1 MKTFIGRAKLVA
13 LALITLTLLA
23 TASLSSAPAS
33 AVAAP
38 QDFDAASVFKAKCA
52 MCHGQKAEKKFDA
65 AKADDVLATTV
76 LKGKDDVMP
85 KMPAY
90 EAKGVT
96 AEQAA
101 ALVAYMK
108 SLKQ

>member
-1 MKTFIGRAKLVA
+1 MKRMKMLAVA
-13 LALITLTLLA
+13 LVTLPLLALTLLN
-23 TASLSSAPAS
+23 PS
-33 AVAAP
+33 AVPARAAAP
-38 QDFDAASVFKAKCA
+38 QDFDAAAVFKTKCA
-52 MCHGQKAEKKFDA
+52 MCHGQKAEKKFDST
-65 AKADDVLATTV
+65 KADEVLVQTV

-96 AEQAA
+96 AEQAK
-101 ALVAYMK
+101 ALVTQMK